1 MTVRLKTLLALA
13 LLAAIVCGGYTFLRG
28 SFSCAFDTSYCASSS
43 ERVRHAGRF
52 FTNDGRPIG
61 DTTISVS
68 FESLKDSSDPAL
80 EFPTDSIGRF
90 CFMWPVEGIIASAD
104 VARTESTAAPDPRFL
119 DRERLLPQSAQ
130 PRGLG
135 QLADRYPVLLT
146 DPRTPLRGSGH
157 TAVTGW
163 NPATD
168 SAPTCVTPDRGPPW
182 YRVKEPTENWRYI
195 LLLLLAVGAAGLI
208 VLTFLER
215 GRRRQ
220 TAMTLALATLGLQA
234 VLTVVLWDLYV

>member
-1 MTVRLKTLLALA
+1 MKALLALA
-13 LLAAIVCGGYTFLRG
+13 LLAASVCGGYTFVRG
-28 SFSCAFDTSYCASSS
+28 TFSCAFDTSYCASSS

-68 FESLKDSSDPAL
+68 FESLKDSSDPSIA
-80 EFPTDSIGRF
+80 FPTDAIGRF
-90 CFMWPVEGIIASAD
+90 CFMWPVEGIIATAD
-104 VARTESTAAPDPRFL
+104 VARTESTAAPDTRFL
-119 DRERLLPQSAQ
+119 NREKLLPQLSQ
-130 PRGLG
+130 PRESGL
-135 QLADRYPVLLT
+135 LVDHYPVLLT
-146 DPRTPLRGSGH
+146 EPGTALQGSGH

-168 SAPTCVTPDRGPPW
+168 SAPTCTTPDRGPPW
-182 YRVKEPTENWRYI
+182 YRVQQPAENWRYI
-195 LLLLLAVGAAGLI
+195 LLLLLAVAAAGLI

-220 TAMTLALATLGLQA
+220 TVMTLALSALGLQA
-234 VLTVVLWDLYV
+234 VLTVVFWNVYV